1 MSKTRD
7 IADSAAVINFIDGL
21 SADAQTQINTAN
33 TNIAANSS
41 AISNISVT
49 NGSLTKTFTAG
60 ETSEITLSSSVLA
73 PVVSVTKE
81 IPQTGV
87 TNNSWDAAA
96 GSYALEDSAYATS
109 LSFVGNDDI
118 SLATE
123 TSSSLSG
130 ATQSTSM
137 LGGTIGN
144 AGQNAYMVDQSSGI
158 IYQYLLST
166 AYDLSSGSY
175 ESKTFDVSSQ
185 QNDPRNLF
193 FKSDGTKLYVIGTT
207 SQAIYQYSLST
218 AWDISTA
225 SYDSKTFS
233 ASSQSNG
240 TSGLFIKPDGS
251 KLYIVA
257 YANDAVYQYSLSTAW
272 DISTASYDSVSL
284 SVSSQDSTPRDIT
297 FNDDGTVLY
306 MCGTGNNALY
316 QYNLTSAYDLS
327 SASYSSNTLSLST
340 TVFSITYSSA
350 SLQLVIFQSLT
361 DVLVTVRQEITLT
374 LGTGS
379 FASTDVGKTIN
390 VNDGVL
396 LLTAIE
402 GSYIETTAPTSTDT
416 AASGE
421 WSMFGVV
428 YDAADDVLKLS
439 NYVDVYNLA
448 DASYSSV
455 SFSVS
460 AQETVPNAIFWNT
473 DGTKFFTAG
482 DTGNVIEEY
491 TCSVGFDLS
500 STVAFSGNSF
510 SISSQESSVQGLAFN
525 TDGTKF
531 FIVGMSNDTVYEYTC
546 STGFDLGSTVA
557 YSGNSFSVNSQET
570 NPRGLTFSTDGT
582 KFFIVGYGT
591 DTVYEY
597 TCSVGFDLS
606 STVAYSGNSFSVTA
620 QETTPQDIVFT
631 PDGTRFFIMGDTG
644 SPSDSIW
651 EYTCSVGFDL
661 SSTVAYSGLSF
672 SVNSQ
677 ETEPTGLAFSADGS
691 KFFVVGENAYV
702 YEYSAGAGVIAPA
715 PTGYQPAISS
725 NIDSTYW
732 TDINSLTA
740 TNAIGDGNVFYAV
753 SNDARDSWSVLD
765 NTDGVRDIVRNNAGT
780 WQYNSNGTYTSE
792 TWVNATTNTE
802 VAALREAMEGATGG
816 TGPITGWSYQSKS
829 FSVASQETTP
839 TGITFNSDATKMY
852 VIGEGTDSI
861 YQYSLSTAADVS
873 TASYDSVSLSVASQ
887 SDAPRSIVFN
897 NDGTSLYIC
906 GTNAPARAFQY
917 TLTTAYDLS
926 TASYAS
932 KSFTVSSQ
940 ELYPCGLIFNADGTA
955 MYIVGSQNDT
965 IYQYTLSNGFDVTT
979 ASYAS
984 KSFSVSS
991 LDTSPTG
998 IEFNSDG
1005 TKIYVVGETS
1015 DKIHAVSL
1023 STAYDIS
1030 TASSDGES
1038 LDISGQGGTPRDV
1051 TFANNHQNIYTID
1064 SGNDTVFQ
1072 YFASGYINQMDSATL
1087 NAITDANQITLGDDL
1102 DFAAILYYASGST
1115 VPTYSGTAINYDANI
1130 LSQGAVLGTDY
1141 NFDAPAGNK
1150 VRITAVGAGNYKV
1163 RVV

>member
-792 TWVNATTNTE
+792 TWANASTNTE
-802 VAALREAMEGATGG
+802 VAALREAMEGAANTTGQYDVSTASFVG
-816 TGPITGWSYQSKS
+816 S
-829 FSVASQETTP
+829 FSVATQEALP
-839 TGITFNSDATKMY
+839 SSVKFNSDGTKMFVLGAGGVDVNEY
-852 VIGEGTDSI
+852 TLSTGFDVSTATFVDSFSVSSQDTDPTGLAFNADGTKMFVSGNTGNDVNEYTLSTGFDVSTASFVDSFSVSAQDTAPQEVEFNADGTKMFVLGSSGDAV
-861 YQYSLSTAADVS
+861 YEYSLTTGFDVS
-873 TASYDSVSLSVASQ
+873 TASYVDSFSISAQETTPFGLAFSNDGTRMFISGSSENVSQYTLSTGFDVSTASYSQ
-887 SDAPRSIVFN
+887 NFSVGTQDTGPRGIAFN
-897 NDGTSLYIC
+897 NDGTKMFIAGSTGDAVYEYSVA
-906 GTNAPARAFQY
+906 TTSY
-917 TLTTAYDLS
+917 T
-926 TASYAS
+926 
-932 KSFTVSSQ
+932 
-940 ELYPCGLIFNADGTA
+940 
-955 MYIVGSQNDT
+955 
-965 IYQYTLSNGFDVTT
+965 
-979 ASYAS
+979 
-984 KSFSVSS
+984 
-991 LDTSPTG
+991 
-998 IEFNSDG
+998 
-1005 TKIYVVGETS
+1005 
-1015 DKIHAVSL
+1015 
-1023 STAYDIS
+1023 
-1030 TASSDGES
+1030 
-1038 LDISGQGGTPRDV
+1038 
-1051 TFANNHQNIYTID
+1051 
-1064 SGNDTVFQ
+1064 
-1072 YFASGYINQMDSATL
+1072 NQMDSTAL

-1102 DFAAILYYASGST
+1102 DFAAILYYNTGST
-1115 VPTYSGTAINYDANI
+1115 APTYSGTAINYDANI

>member
-1 MSKTRD
+1 MT
-7 IADSAAVINFIDGL
+7 
-21 SADAQTQINTAN
+21 
-33 TNIAANSS
+33 
-41 AISNISVT
+41 
-49 NGSLTKTFTAG
+49 
-60 ETSEITLSSSVLA
+60 
-73 PVVSVTKE
+73 
-81 IPQTGV
+81 
-87 TNNSWDAAA
+87 
-96 GSYALEDSAYATS
+96 
-109 LSFVGNDDI
+109 
-118 SLATE
+118 
-123 TSSSLSG
+123 
-130 ATQSTSM
+130 
-137 LGGTIGN
+137 
-144 AGQNAYMVDQSSGI
+144 
-158 IYQYLLST
+158 
-166 AYDLSSGSY
+166 
-175 ESKTFDVSSQ
+175 
-185 QNDPRNLF
+185 
-193 FKSDGTKLYVIGTT
+193 
-207 SQAIYQYSLST
+207 
-218 AWDISTA
+218 
-225 SYDSKTFS
+225 
-233 ASSQSNG
+233 
-240 TSGLFIKPDGS
+240 
-251 KLYIVA
+251 
-257 YANDAVYQYSLSTAW
+257 
-272 DISTASYDSVSL
+272 
-284 SVSSQDSTPRDIT
+284 
-297 FNDDGTVLY
+297 
-306 MCGTGNNALY
+306 
-316 QYNLTSAYDLS
+316 
-327 SASYSSNTLSLST
+327 
-340 TVFSITYSSA
+340 
-350 SLQLVIFQSLT
+350 
-361 DVLVTVRQEITLT
+361 
-374 LGTGS
+374 
-379 FASTDVGKTIN
+379 
-390 VNDGVL
+390 
-396 LLTAIE
+396 
-402 GSYIETTAPTSTDT
+402 
-416 AASGE
+416 
-421 WSMFGVV
+421 
-428 YDAADDVLKLS
+428 
-439 NYVDVYNLA
+439 
-448 DASYSSV
+448 
-455 SFSVS
+455 
-460 AQETVPNAIFWNT
+460 
-473 DGTKFFTAG
+473 
-482 DTGNVIEEY
+482 
-491 TCSVGFDLS
+491 
-500 STVAFSGNSF
+500 
-510 SISSQESSVQGLAFN
+510 
-525 TDGTKF
+525 
-531 FIVGMSNDTVYEYTC
+531 NDTVYEYTC

-557 YSGNSFSVNSQET
+557 YSGNSFSVNSQLT
-570 NPRGLTFSTDGT
+570 NPRGLAFSTDGT
-582 KFFIVGYGT
+582 KFFVIGYGT

-620 QETTPQDIVFT
+620 QETTPQDIVFST
-631 PDGTRFFIMGDTG
+631 DGTKFFVMGDTG
-644 SPSDSIW
+644 TPVDSIF
-651 EYTCSVGFDL
+651 EYSCSVGFDL
-661 SSTVAYSGLSF
+661 SSTVAYSGISF

-677 ETEPTGLAFSADGS
+677 DTEPTGLAFSADGS
-691 KFFVVGENAYV
+691 KFFMVGETGYV

-715 PTGYQPAISS
+715 PTGYQPCISS

-740 TNAIGDGNVFYAV
+740 TNAIGSGNVLYAV
-753 SNDARDSWSVLD
+753 SNDNKTSWSVLD
-765 NTDGVRDIVRNNAGT
+765 NTGGVRDIVRNNGGT
-780 WQYNSNGTYTSE
+780 YQYNSNGTYASE
-792 TWVNATTNTE
+792 TWTNATTNTE

-829 FSVASQETTP
+829 FSAASQETTP

-955 MYIVGSQNDT
+955 MYVVGSQNDT
-965 IYQYTLSNGFDVTT
+965 VYQYTLTTGFDVTT

-1015 DKIHAVSL
+1015 DKIHAISL

-1051 TFANNHQNIYTID
+1051 TFANNYQNIYTID

-1072 YFASGYINQMDSATL
+1072 YFASSYINKMDSTTL

-1130 LSQGAVLGTDY
+1130 LNQGAVLGTDY
-1141 NFDAPAGNK
+1141 NFDFPASNK